1 MPLHVGSGCLPATI
15 TNLRINCIA
24 QSATPP
30 EMSLWEKI
38 KEFFCSTHQTEA
50 QECIWTICHPSVGTT
65 REDVVSRF
73 EQLRMLVYAGYEES
87 IHSGRHGESHFCIL
101 DADNQEILSVT
112 LDDAGNYTVN
122 CQGHNETY
130 RFTMDIEQGEECTE
144 HAEGASGTL
153 QVSPLPDP
161 AAPQTPAAYDAVW
174 SEWKRAA
181 PAEELRGRAA
191 TVQRICTCLNNGS
204 RELNV
209 GESGLTALPDCLPA
223 HITTLVIPHNNYLTS
238 LPTLP
243 SGLEVLT
250 VEDNQL
256 TSLPPLPSG
265 LEVLTVEDNQL
276 TSLPPLPSGL
286 EVLTVEDNQLTSLP
300 PLPSGL
306 EVLTVED
313 NQLTSLPPLPSG
325 LEVLTVEDNQLT
337 SLPPLP
343 SGLEVLT
350 VEDNQLTSLPPLPSG
365 LEVLTVEDNQ
375 LTSLPP
381 LPSGLEVL
389 TVEDNQLTSLPP
401 LPAGLVVLTVSGNQ
415 LTSLPPLPAGLQTL
429 SVAGNQLTSLPPL
442 PAGLQML
449 LVARNQLTSLPPLPA
464 GLQMLLVARNQLTS
478 LPPLPPAGL
487 QTLSVAGNQLTSLPP
502 LPAGLQM
509 LSVAGNQ
516 LTRLPPLPAGL
527 RRLLV
532 AGNQLT
538 SLPPLPAGLQML
550 LVARNQLTSL
560 PPLPAG
566 LQMLSVS
573 DNQLTSLPLLPAG
586 LELLTLE
593 RNPQLVRL
601 PPLPEGLQTLSVDA
615 NPQLTRLPALPS
627 GLQRL
632 YARNNQLTRL
642 PESITGLSSEASVNL
657 EGNPLSERTLQAL
670 REITSAPGY
679 SGPRI
684 LFDMAGASAPR
695 EARALHLAA
704 AGWLVPAREGEPAPA
719 DRWHMFGQEDNAAAF
734 SLFLD
739 RLSETE
745 NFMKDAGFKAQI
757 SSWLVQLAE
766 DEALRAKTFAMATEA
781 TASCQ
786 DRVTLAL
793 HQMKNVQL
801 VHDAEKG
808 QYDNN
813 LAALVATGREMF
825 RLEKLEQIAREK
837 AGTLALA
844 DDVEVYLAYQNK
856 LKKALGLTSVTAEMR
871 FFGVSG
877 VTVSDLQAAEL
888 QVKAAEKSELRE
900 WILQWGPL
908 HSVLERKAPERVNAL
923 REKQIS
929 DYEETY
935 RMLSDT
941 ELRPFGLVGN
951 TDAERTIG
959 ARAMESAKKTF
970 LDGLRPLVEEM
981 LGSYLAP

>member
-65 REDVVSRF
+65 REDVASRF

-153 QVSPLPDP
+153 QVSPLPAP
-161 AAPQTPAAYDAVW
+161 AAPQTPAEYDAVW
-174 SEWKRAA
+174 SEWKGAA

-209 GESGLTALPDCLPA
+209 GESGLTALPDRLPA

-238 LPTLP
+238 LPT
-243 SGLEVLT
+243 
-250 VEDNQL
+250 
-256 TSLPPLPSG
+256 
-265 LEVLTVEDNQL
+265 
-276 TSLPPLPSGL
+276 
-286 EVLTVEDNQLTSLP
+286 
-300 PLPSGL
+300 
-306 EVLTVED
+306 
-313 NQLTSLPPLPSG
+313 
-325 LEVLTVEDNQLT
+325 
-337 SLPPLP
+337 
-343 SGLEVLT
+343 
-350 VEDNQLTSLPPLPSG
+350 LPSG

-464 GLQMLLVARNQLTS
+464 GLQML
-478 LPPLPPAGL
+478 
-487 QTLSVAGNQLTSLPP
+487 
-502 LPAGLQM
+502 
-509 LSVAGNQ
+509 SVAGNQ

-538 SLPPLPAGLQML
+538 SLPPLPAGLQ
-550 LVARNQLTSL
+550 V
-560 PPLPAG
+560 
-566 LQMLSVS
+566 LSVS

-593 RNPQLVRL
+593 RNPQLARL

-908 HSVLERKAPERVNAL
+908 YSVLERKAPERVNAL

>member
-1 MPLHVGSGCLPATI
+1 
-15 TNLRINCIA
+15 
-24 QSATPP
+24 
-30 EMSLWEKI
+30 MSLWEKI

-256 TSLPPLPSG
+256 TSLPPLPAG
-265 LEVLTVEDNQL
+265 LQMLSVAGNQL
-276 TSLPPLPSGL
+276 TRLPPLPAGL
-286 EVLTVEDNQLTSLP
+286 RRLL
-300 PLPSGL
+300 
-306 EVLTVED
+306 
-313 NQLTSLPPLPSG
+313 
-325 LEVLTVEDNQLT
+325 
-337 SLPPLP
+337 
-343 SGLEVLT
+343 
-350 VEDNQLTSLPPLPSG
+350 
-365 LEVLTVEDNQ
+365 
-375 LTSLPP
+375 
-381 LPSGLEVL
+381 
-389 TVEDNQLTSLPP
+389 VEDNQLTSLPP

-449 LVARNQLTSLPPLPA
+449 SVAGNQLTRLPPLPA
-464 GLQMLLVARNQLTS
+464 GLRRLL
-478 LPPLPPAGL
+478 
-487 QTLSVAGNQLTSLPP
+487 VAGNQLTSLPP

-566 LQMLSVS
+566 LQMLSVAGNQLTRLPPLPAGLRRLLVAGNQLTSLPPLPAGLQMLLVARNQLTSLPPLPAGLQVLSVS

>member
-1 MPLHVGSGCLPATI
+1 MPLHVGRGCLPATI

-153 QVSPLPDP
+153 QVSPLPAP
-161 AAPQTPAAYDAVW
+161 AAPQTPAEYDAVW
-174 SEWKRAA
+174 SEWKGAA

-209 GESGLTALPDCLPA
+209 GESGLTALPDRLPA

-238 LPTLP
+238 LPT
-243 SGLEVLT
+243 
-250 VEDNQL
+250 
-256 TSLPPLPSG
+256 
-265 LEVLTVEDNQL
+265 
-276 TSLPPLPSGL
+276 
-286 EVLTVEDNQLTSLP
+286 
-300 PLPSGL
+300 
-306 EVLTVED
+306 
-313 NQLTSLPPLPSG
+313 
-325 LEVLTVEDNQLT
+325 
-337 SLPPLP
+337 
-343 SGLEVLT
+343 
-350 VEDNQLTSLPPLPSG
+350 LPSG

-464 GLQMLLVARNQLTS
+464 GLQML
-478 LPPLPPAGL
+478 
-487 QTLSVAGNQLTSLPP
+487 
-502 LPAGLQM
+502 
-509 LSVAGNQ
+509 SVAGNQ

-538 SLPPLPAGLQML
+538 SLPPLPAGLQ
-550 LVARNQLTSL
+550 V
-560 PPLPAG
+560 
-566 LQMLSVS
+566 LSVS

-695 EARALHLAA
+695 ETRALHLAA

>member
-276 TSLPPLPSGL
+276 TSLPPLP
-286 EVLTVEDNQLTSLP
+286 
-300 PLPSGL
+300 
-306 EVLTVED
+306 
-313 NQLTSLPPLPSG
+313 
-325 LEVLTVEDNQLT
+325 
-337 SLPPLP
+337 
-343 SGLEVLT
+343 
-350 VEDNQLTSLPPLPSG
+350 
-365 LEVLTVEDNQ
+365 
-375 LTSLPP
+375 
-381 LPSGLEVL
+381 
-389 TVEDNQLTSLPP
+389 
-401 LPAGLVVLTVSGNQ
+401 AGLVVLTVSGNQ
-415 LTSLPPLPAGLQTL
+415 LTSLPPL
-429 SVAGNQLTSLPPL
+429 
-442 PAGLQML
+442 
-449 LVARNQLTSLPPLPA
+449 
-464 GLQMLLVARNQLTS
+464 
-478 LPPLPPAGL
+478 PAGL

-538 SLPPLPAGLQML
+538 SLPPLPAGLQ
-550 LVARNQLTSL
+550 V
-560 PPLPAG
+560 
-566 LQMLSVS
+566 LSVS